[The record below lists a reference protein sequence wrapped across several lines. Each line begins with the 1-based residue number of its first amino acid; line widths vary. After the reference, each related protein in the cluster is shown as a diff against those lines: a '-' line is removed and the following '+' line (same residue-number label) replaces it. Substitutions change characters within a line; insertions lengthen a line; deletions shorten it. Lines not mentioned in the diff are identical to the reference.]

1 MAIAKRC
8 FICAHKENEDKSCTN
23 PNCPRYK
30 IPATNTAPTAPAT
43 PAADTT
49 SK

>member
-30 IPATNTAPTAPAT
+30 APTDTTDTNNTDPATNNTAA
-43 PAADTT
+43 
-49 SK
+49 K